1 MKQLDRKFDLFLFGS
16 NSEIFQKLLEE
27 HEVYFREN
35 VNTFH
40 LIQRH
45 NTIPEVFKKF
55 ENKTLDI
62 ADCANAET
70 FEIQLKDITSKYASR
85 NRSMHVFPSYGIF
98 NLDMQSPK
106 PRFEYSRD
114 ELQIN
119 LNARLQILE
128 VFRPF
133 AFNTKFHLFGSLFGN
148 FPYMG
153 GYANSM
159 WYINNVV
166 ADPKNKFYKDFD
178 IVVHNLGGMMTKFWW
193 RKEFGDA
200 SGPFVYKL
208 IPTQTILNH
217 GFKNRKK
224 GGEVYTAYPSLFS
237 EVASFFGRR
246 GLKPMD
252 YQ

>member
-1 MKQLDRKFDLFLFGS
+1 MKQSTAKFDLFLFGS
-16 NSEIFQKLLEE
+16 NSAIFQKLLED
-27 HEVYFREN
+27 HEDYFREN

-40 LIQRH
+40 LIQRDDI
-45 NTIPEVFKKF
+45 IPELFKKF
-55 ENKTLDI
+55 KNKTLDVV
-62 ADCANAET
+62 DCANAET
-70 FEIQLKDITSKYASR
+70 FENQLKDITSKYASK
-85 NRSMHVFPSYGIF
+85 NRPMHVFPSYGF
-98 NLDMQSPK
+98 FRLDMQSKK

-128 VFRPF
+128 AFRPF
-133 AFNTKFHLFGSLFGN
+133 ASNTKFNLFGSLFAN

-166 ADPKNKFYKDFD
+166 ADPKNKFYNDLD

-193 RKEFGDA
+193 REEFGDA
-200 SGPFVYKL
+200 SGPFVYKS
-208 IPTQTILNH
+208 IPTKTILNH

-224 GGEVYTAYPSLFS
+224 GGEVYTEYPSLFS
-237 EVASFFGRR
+237 KMATFFGRR

-252 YQ
+252 HQ

>member
-1 MKQLDRKFDLFLFGS
+1 
-16 NSEIFQKLLEE
+16 
-27 HEVYFREN
+27 
-35 VNTFH
+35 
-40 LIQRH
+40 
-45 NTIPEVFKKF
+45 
-55 ENKTLDI
+55 
-62 ADCANAET
+62 
-70 FEIQLKDITSKYASR
+70 
-85 NRSMHVFPSYGIF
+85 
-98 NLDMQSPK
+98 MQSKK

-128 VFRPF
+128 AFRPF
-133 AFNTKFHLFGSLFGN
+133 ASNTKFHLFGSLFGN

-166 ADPKNKFYKDFD
+166 ADPKNKFYNDLD

-224 GGEVYTAYPSLFS
+224 GGRSIHRV
-237 EVASFFGRR
+237 SFIIFQNGVVFWSKRTKTN
-246 GLKPMD
+246 GSPIIITNNF
-252 YQ
+252 